1 MTDSRFTS
9 SADWA
14 EWRNGQIAMIVG
26 LLTAAHAQGVT
37 WRGYLPVDGVMAL
50 GDLMNWPREEMR
62 KVAAVADAEDG
73 E

>member
-26 LLTAAHAQGVT
+26 LLKAAQAAGVT
-37 WRGYLPVDGVMAL
+37 WNGHTPIDGLIALP
-50 GDLMNWPREEMR
+50 DLMDWPREEMR
-62 KVAAVADAEDG
+62 KVLVVTGDAP
-73 E
+73 